1 MKNNSDLQAY
11 HQIINNKSKH
21 LRLETINDI
30 EVLKFMWQQ
39 VEQAAKDTTQSFIE
53 NSKYMVNDSMTAL
66 RQHSIDDILMSQD
79 DIQMDNTHSTQH
91 FANM

>member
-1 MKNNSDLQAY
+1 M
-11 HQIINNKSKH
+11 H